1 MRLEHVCAGSCNELM
16 SPINRNGASRGV
28 LGGGEELKLPFT
40 YTVVLFLSHDD
51 TVFVIVSVILVVSI
65 L

>member
-1 MRLEHVCAGSCNELM
+1 M